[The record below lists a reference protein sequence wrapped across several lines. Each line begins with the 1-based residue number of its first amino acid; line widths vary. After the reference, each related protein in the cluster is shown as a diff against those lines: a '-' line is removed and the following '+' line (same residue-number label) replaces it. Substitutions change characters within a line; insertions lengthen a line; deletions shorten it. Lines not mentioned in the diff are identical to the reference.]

1 MKMVGTKAQTSAEI
15 TAASSAVAP
24 ACAEPARDAGIASD
38 AFASLATSSGTECL
52 HPQLPEWPEKA
63 TYIYL

>member
-1 MKMVGTKAQTSAEI
+1 MTVVGTKAQTSAE
-15 TAASSAVAP
+15 TAAAGSAVTP
-24 ACAEPARDAGIASD
+24 ARADPARDAGIASD
-38 AFASLATSSGTECL
+38 AFVSLATSSGTECL

>member
-1 MKMVGTKAQTSAEI
+1 MTMVGTKAQTGAET
-15 TAASSAVAP
+15 TATSSAGAP
-24 ACAEPARDAGIASD
+24 AHAEPACDAGIASD
-38 AFASLATSSGTECL
+38 SFASLAASSGAECL